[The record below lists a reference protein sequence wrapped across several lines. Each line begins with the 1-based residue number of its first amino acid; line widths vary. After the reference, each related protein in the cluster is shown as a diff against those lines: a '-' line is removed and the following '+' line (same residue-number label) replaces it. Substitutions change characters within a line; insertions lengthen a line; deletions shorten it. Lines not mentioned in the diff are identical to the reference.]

1 MKRMAKWLAV
11 AVCAASVMFT
21 GCSDGSS
28 SSNMGLLL
36 LNKTTGVPSV
46 SVPSYSAG
54 QIIKNKVVNLDSST
68 DEYYEYFEFTSATAG
83 NYSLYKNSVKQT
95 TYNNAALPTTFT
107 YDADTGKFST
117 TVSGVTRSSYLFNAA
132 SDAAIAADLLT
143 GGEDGKTDESGEW
156 KTIGNVYNYKFDVS
170 SKKCTVSY
178 NGGASGTSESYE
190 NESGWIKVG
199 SSKVKLYFGSKDKFY
214 FNAYKTTRTSVSE
227 VGRSIGGDEIVLES
241 PVFILANLF

>member
-28 SSNMGLLL
+28 SSNLGLLL
-36 LNKTTGVPSV
+36 MNNSSVPSV

-95 TYNNAALPTTFT
+95 TYNSAALPTTFT
-107 YDADTGKFST
+107 YDANTGKFST
-117 TVSGVTRSSYLFNAA
+117 TVSGETRWSYLFNAG
-132 SDAAIAADLLT
+132 SDAAIAADFLT

-156 KTIGNVYNYKFDVS
+156 KTTGNVYIYKFDVS
-170 SKKCTVSY
+170 SKKCTLSF
-178 NGGASGTSESYE
+178 NGGSSGTSETYT
-190 NESGWIKVG
+190 NESGWITVG
-199 SSKVKLYFGSKDKFY
+199 SSKVKLYFGSKVKFY
-214 FNAYKTTRTSVSE
+214 FNAYKTTRTTVSE
-227 VGRSIGGDEIVLES
+227 VGRSIGGDEILLES
-241 PVFILANLF
+241 PVFILANRF